1 MARQYIG
8 ARYVPIIFD
17 NAGSSDWVSGIAYE
31 PLTIVTYLG
40 NSFTSKKQV
49 PSNIGDPAS
58 NPSYWVNTGNYN
70 AQVATYL
77 NEVLALQEKIEEKHV
92 VIVGDSYANGYGGAT
107 GWRDHL
113 ASIIPTNWTLYDVAK
128 NGIGFLSYNGNDT
141 FDDVLTSRIGSI
153 DTDKVSDVVIFAGYN
168 DALSL
173 YDGQTQ
179 TDLENAMYS
188 FISRCET
195 EFPNVGQIYVAFLGF
210 TQDNSAMLQ
219 HLRRAQLSY
228 RKCGNK
234 SNKCTYV
241 GILET
246 LYYSNGKEW
255 TDGSHHPSNAG
266 NIEMAKQVKNL
277 LNGSGIDVIAF
288 FTCNATSSSY
298 FTAPKAFNYYWTR
311 NGIAY
316 FKQGNITLNFTAA
329 VTAGT
334 AEIELVSTVDG
345 TPIYRTAAQTEV
357 IPVTNLTVAGTHY
370 TNCYLRLEEGKVYLG
385 CGTGLPAIAPGD
397 TVVINKSSMAIP
409 IFNY

>member
-8 ARYVPIIFD
+8 ARYVPLLFD
-17 NAGSSDWVSGIAYE
+17 NAGSNDWVSGIAYE
-31 PLTIVTYLG
+31 PLTIVSYLG
-40 NSFTSKKQV
+40 NSFTSKKRV
-49 PSNIGDPAS
+49 PSNISDPAS
-58 NPSYWVNTGNYN
+58 NPDYWVCTGNYN
-70 AQVATYL
+70 AQVASYVQAVSDL
-77 NEVLALQEKIEEKHV
+77 EEKV
-92 VIVGDSYANGYGGAT
+92 VEKHIVLVGDSYANGYGGAT

-113 ASIIPTNWTLYDVAK
+113 TATMPSSWTVYDVAK

-141 FDDVLTSRIGSI
+141 YDDVLTDRIGSI
-153 DTDKVSDVVIFAGYN
+153 DADKVTDVIIFGGYN

-179 TDLENAMYS
+179 TDLENAMYA
-188 FISRCET
+188 FINRCET
-195 EFPNVGQIYVAFLGF
+195 DFPNLLHIYVAFLGF
-210 TQDNSAMLQ
+210 TQDNAAMLQ
-219 HLRRAQLSY
+219 YLRRAQLSY
-228 RKCGNK
+228 RKCGDKYN
-234 SNKCTYV
+234 NFTYV
-241 GILET
+241 GLLET

-266 NIEMAKQVKNL
+266 NVEMAKQVKNFL
-277 LNGSGIDVIAF
+277 SGAGVDIAAF

-316 FKQGNITLNFTAA
+316 FKQGNITLTFTAA

-334 AEIELVSTVDG
+334 VEIELVSTVDG
-345 TPIYRTAAQTEV
+345 TPIYRSNAQTEV
-357 IPVTNLTVAGTHY
+357 IPLVDISIAGTDY

-385 CGTGLPAIAPGD
+385 CGSGLPAIAVND
-397 TVVINKSSMAIP
+397 VVIIKRSNIAIP